1 MVASRDFVVVVSGV
15 PRSGTSL
22 LMQMLVAGGLPVFVD
37 SARPPDAHNPR
48 GYFEFEPA
56 KALAENAAWLPQAIG
71 HAVKV
76 VHTLVASLPEGFD
89 YRLVLMRRDLAEVVA
104 SQDAMLAG
112 SAPPGPSARRL
123 AEIYAHQLAEL
134 EQWLDGRPGSSALEQ
149 VGPTANSTLSTDAIL
164 RTTAKPA
171 KSPPTAQ
178 PATAAAGS
186 ACSAAACSTARSSSP
201 ASSSERRCCRRASA

>member
-15 PRSGTSL
+15 PRSGPSL
-22 LMQMLVAGGLPVFVD
+22 LMQMLAAGGLPVFVD

-56 KALAENAAWLPQAIG
+56 KALAENAAWLPQATG

-76 VHTLVASLPEGFD
+76 VHTLVAALPEGLD
-89 YRLVLMRRDLAEVVA
+89 YRLVLVRRDLGEVVP

-112 SAPPGPSARRL
+112 SAPPGPSAQRL

-134 EQWLDGRPGSSALEQ
+134 EQWLDGRPGSSVLELDYSRILADPPRAARALDGFLGGGLDTEAMAGA
-149 VGPTANSTLSTDAIL
+149 VAPDL
-164 RTTAKPA
+164 RH
-171 KSPPTAQ
+171 Q
-178 PATAAAGS
+178 
-186 ACSAAACSTARSSSP
+186 
-201 ASSSERRCCRRASA
+201 RA